1 MTLSTDI
8 NRDPSPRP
16 MDPDM
21 DLDSSLDPDD
31 ILALGGRTTIQVGMV
46 LAAMWAQDTT
56 KASGCGPNPR
66 PSDH

>member
-8 NRDPSPRP
+8 NRDPSPRT

-46 LAAMWAQDTT
+46 LAAMWSQDTT
-56 KASGCGPNPR
+56 KASGCDPNPR